1 MLIALISGLLCLFS
15 KLSYIAHYLL
25 YVFPVVLF
33 ILSRTW
39 FKIIILLC
47 GVTLAYDTMKFLV
60 MTLTWYLY
68 SALSSTLFFGNHI
81 SETISN

>member
-15 KLSYIAHYLL
+15 KLSYIVHYLL

-33 ILSRTW
+33 ILSGGW

-47 GVTLAYDTMKFLV
+47 GVTLAYDMIKLLETNLV
-60 MTLTWYLY
+60 FV
-68 SALSSTLFFGNHI
+68 LSTAVNSIL
-81 SETISN
+81 